1 MGPAVGR
8 EGDRACRG
16 ETTIWPVPGWL
27 DTELFGLALVLN
39 GVIPCEA
46 PSGRINCSRSSRLVL
61 PLANGRSVQNVKVK
75 KQNQGNK
82 MAKPTKQQNNR

>member
-75 KQNQGNK
+75 KQ
-82 MAKPTKQQNNR
+82 KPRQQNGKTNKAAK